1 MTFFNILNNNSVS
14 SRLIVAFSM
23 LTAVIIALEV
33 FAYIHIS
40 QMLAMN
46 ALQESFSQLKEDQ
59 LHVKSAANE
68 FILRDKTHDQFF
80 ESGKSNFLDEYS
92 CHLQQLQR
100 NIEEIR
106 NTGLA
111 LHVVDEAELSV
122 LAATLSEHRKVFLQM
137 VSKIRLRGY
146 NRYGLIG
153 DFDKSI
159 ESLLCYDFGSDRLAV
174 LNLQLFVKNYLL
186 SGDENLIKNISN
198 EIYQFT
204 MMLEKHVKD
213 KDVEKVSHILIN
225 YESVFKRL
233 TEVDKELGIY
243 TGEGLQKRLF
253 SAIDNLDQAIQL
265 KKTNAKIKAA
275 HQSNLIS
282 LYASFFIMV
291 AVAILAALVINGW
304 LYRTIVTPIHQMKSI
319 ITHMGRGEVPE
330 SILAFKV
337 KDLNEMAAALNNLVM
352 GTRHYQEFANNIG
365 SGKLNTT
372 FTPLSDQD
380 ILGNALLSM
389 QKSLKAH
396 ISRQQDQMQELQ
408 RLNTELDNFTYHAS
422 HDLRAPLTTILGL
435 VNLGLADSS
444 SVTSHTYFNMIK
456 NRVDHMDR
464 LLKDLISISYNNK
477 MGIVNEEFSF
487 HQEVATLIDALKDP
501 ENRFDIRLDI
511 REFLPFASDPVR
523 IRTILFNL
531 LSNSFKYF
539 NPEVTTP
546 YISLDIIVDSR
557 QASIVLKDN
566 GIGIDSAHQEKIFNM
581 FYRATTRS
589 TGTGLGLFIV
599 KSMIDRLNGKIT
611 IESVPNKGTNFFL
624 SIPNLVNSAEKITQR
639 HELCPP
645 KRRHHV
651 DADKVSIL

>member
-1 MTFFNILNNNSVS
+1 M
-14 SRLIVAFSM
+14 AFSM

-46 ALQESFSQLKEDQ
+46 SLQDSFSQLKEDQ

-92 CHLQQLQR
+92 HHLLQLQQ
-100 NIEEIR
+100 NINGIR
-106 NTGLA
+106 NTGLE
-111 LHVVDEAELSV
+111 LGVIDEAELTV

-137 VSKIRLRGY
+137 VSQIRLRGH

-159 ESLLCYDFGSDRLAV
+159 ESLLCYDFGTDRLAV

-186 SGDENLIKNISN
+186 TGDENLIKNISN

-204 MMLEKHVKD
+204 MILEKHVKD

-225 YESVFKRL
+225 YENVFKRL

-253 SAIDNLDQAIQL
+253 SAIDSFDQAIQL
-265 KKTNAKIKAA
+265 KKTNARINDA
-275 HQSNLIS
+275 HLSNLIS
-282 LYASFFIMV
+282 LYGSFFLMV
-291 AVAILAALVINGW
+291 AVAILAAVVINGW
-304 LYRTIVTPIHQMKSI
+304 LYKTIVTPIHQMKSI
-319 ITHMGRGEVPE
+319 ITQMGRGEVPE

-337 KDLNEMAAALNNLVM
+337 KDLNEMATALNNLVM
-352 GTRHYQEFANNIG
+352 GTRHYQEFANNIEC
-365 SGKLNTT
+365 GKLNTT
-372 FTPLSDQD
+372 FTPLSDRD
-380 ILGNALLSM
+380 ILGNSLLSM

-408 RLNTELDNFTYHAS
+408 RLNAELDNFTYHAS

-444 SVTSHTYFNMIK
+444 SVASNTYFTMIK

-477 MGIVNEEFSF
+477 METVSEEFSF
-487 HQEVATLIDALKDP
+487 TQEVATLIDALKDP
-501 ENRFDIRLDI
+501 EVGFDIRLDI
-511 REFLPFASDPVR
+511 QEFLPFVSDPVR
-523 IRTILFNL
+523 VRTILFNL

-539 NPEVTTP
+539 NPEVLKP
-546 YISLDIIVDSR
+546 FICLEIIVDSR
-557 QASIVLKDN
+557 QVSIALKDN
-566 GIGIDSAHQEKIFNM
+566 GIGIDSAHQEKVFNM
-581 FYRATTRS
+581 FFRATTRS

-624 SIPNLVNSAEKITQR
+624 TIPNLLHSTEKVIPRAEPDLTKKYI
-639 HELCPP
+639 
-645 KRRHHV
+645 HV
-651 DADKVSIL
+651 DSEKVTVL